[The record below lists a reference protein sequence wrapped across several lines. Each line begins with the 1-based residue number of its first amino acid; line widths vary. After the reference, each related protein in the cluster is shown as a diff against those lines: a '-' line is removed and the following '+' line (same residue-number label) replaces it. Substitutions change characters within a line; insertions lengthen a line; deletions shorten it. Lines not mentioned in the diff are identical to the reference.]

1 MDMNAGGDVTAALN
15 ISYCYGAK
23 GWSSHLFF
31 AHRLIARTA
40 VFLRNIFR
48 GLEDEVLK
56 LHVLFVDT
64 A

>member
-23 GWSSHLFF
+23 GCSHLFF
-31 AHRLIARTA
+31 AHRLKERIA

-48 GLEDEVLK
+48 DLEDEVLK